1 MIWFATTIVPVH
13 TQSGPLLPLPY
24 DSSNHVWY
32 DNDFTNDY
40 VDWYLMAVASAGNLL
55 LRGITTSSS
64 EVQYFDQLVDG
75 RSRIVAD
82 AHASGYQNIPD
93 PLPGASGTLIRPFSE
108 LIEDTQPELSAGTL
122 ALVAAAH
129 RAYAET
135 GKPLVVCV
143 GGPLTTVA
151 SAYLSDPSI
160 ADKIIVAFVDNY
172 EGYFGGYNG
181 GSDPWAAYIVADRLP
196 LVYFPVYPDSQVDG
210 LPRVSKTWLQEH
222 LPTSPATDHMLS
234 LELDVVN
241 GSDGDADGMGAV
253 SVIAGHYVYGVK
265 RASFGGWVNAGSNE
279 NPLHVPILRDDE
291 GGPAL
296 VVTRADAQAASAEY
310 QRAFLGVR

>member
-13 TQSGPLLPLPY
+13 TQSSLLPY

-40 VDWYLMAVASAGNLL
+40 VDWYVMAVASAGDLR

-64 EVQYFDQLVDG
+64 EVQWFDQLVDG
-75 RSRIVAD
+75 RTRIVAD
-82 AHASGYQNIPD
+82 AQASGYQNIPE
-93 PLPGASGTLIRPFSE
+93 PLPGASGSLLRPFSG
-108 LIEDTQPELSAGTL
+108 LIEDTRPELSAGTL

-129 RAYAET
+129 RAYDET

-151 SAYLSDPSI
+151 SAYLSDASI

-181 GSDPWAAYIVADRLP
+181 GSDPWAAYIVAERLR
-196 LVYFPVYPDSQVDG
+196 LVYFPAYPDSQVDPI
-210 LPRVSKTWLQEH
+210 PRLSKTLIQDH
-222 LPTSPATDHMLS
+222 LPASPARDHMLS
-234 LELDVVN
+234 LVLDVVN

-265 RASFGGWVNAGSNE
+265 RASFGGWVNAGTNE
-279 NPLHVPILRDDE
+279 DPLHVPILREDE
-291 GGPAL
+291 GGSAL
-296 VVTRADAQAASAEY
+296 VVTHADAQAASAEY
-310 QRAFLGVR
+310 QRAFLSLR